1 MPLRSALR
9 HTPPNKRFNRFAAKN
24 KRILLLFFFDF
35 LTLKVAMFYNSQ
47 NRVCLADIKIRLI
60 KLLITAKINA
70 EDEACNL
77 EENF

>member
-9 HTPPNKRFNRFAAKN
+9 HTPSQQKIQQICCKKQKNFAS
-24 KRILLLFFFDF
+24 IFFDF